1 MSRALF
7 APLLLMVIG
16 CAQNSPVGTTDP
28 QLAAAEARCEREA
41 TAKFPPH
48 AQGMSGFFRTP
59 NEYCEP
65 TPGGLN
71 CNIIRSGYLPQATSP
86 ADVNA
91 QPRQQ
96 AFEQCM
102 MAAGWRPD
110 GAGMTAAP
118 APVAVP
124 SKAAVRAAR
133 GWCQSHMR
141 NVSRDDLDQCIAAH
155 SIYPG

>member
-1 MSRALF
+1 MSRALV

-16 CAQNSPVGTTDP
+16 CTQNYPVTTADP

-48 AQGMSGFFRTP
+48 AQGMAGFFRTP

-71 CNIIRSGYLPQATSP
+71 CNIIRSGYLPQATSS
-86 ADVNA
+86 ADVNV

-110 GAGMTAAP
+110 GAGMTVAP

-133 GWCQSHMR
+133 GWCQSPMR
-141 NVSRDDLDQCIAAH
+141 NVSRDELDQCIAAH
-155 SIYPG
+155 SIQPG